1 MKPFLLL
8 ATRADD
14 TAADE
19 EYAAFARFGGLEPDQ
34 LRRVRLE
41 AGPMPAINLNDYSGI
56 ILGGSPFT
64 SSDDDATKP
73 AVQLRV
79 EAELE
84 QLLDTVV
91 ARDFPFLGACY
102 GVGTL
107 GRHRGGVVDRQ
118 YGEPIGAAQV
128 VLTDDGAADPLLS
141 GLPREFS
148 AFVGHKEA
156 CSVLPAGAVHLAKS
170 EHCPYQ
176 MFRLQNNL
184 YATQFHAELDTEGL
198 LTRIWIYRDAGYFP
212 PDQAEAVME
221 QVRNRTVSVPQRILR
236 NFVARYATT

>member
-8 ATRADD
+8 ATRAED

-19 EYAAFARFGGLEPDQ
+19 EYAAFARFGGLEPGQ
-34 LRRVRLE
+34 LQRVRLE
-41 AGPMPAINLNDYSGI
+41 AGPMPAIDLDDYSGI
-56 ILGGSPFT
+56 ILGGSPYT
-64 SSDDDATKP
+64 SSDDDAFKS
-73 AVQLRV
+73 AAQLRV

-107 GRHRGGVVDRQ
+107 GRYGGGVVDRQ
-118 YGEPIGAAQV
+118 YGEPIGEAHI
-128 VLTDDGAADPLLS
+128 VLTDDGAADPLLA
-141 GLPREFS
+141 GLPREFG

-156 CSVLPAGAVHLAKS
+156 CSVLPAGAVRLAGS
-170 EHCPYQ
+170 AHCPNQ
-176 MFRLQNNL
+176 MFRLQENL
-184 YATQFHAELDTEGL
+184 YATQFHAELDVDGL

-212 PDQAEAVME
+212 PDQADAVME
-221 QVRNRTVSVPQRILR
+221 RVRGRTVTIPQRILR
-236 NFVARYATT
+236 NFVARYATD